1 MTFWND
7 LVNTN
12 EPFFIIETVCIVWF
26 TSEFALRF
34 AACPD
39 HIVFFK
45 NLMNIIDLVAIIP
58 YYVTD
63 STVQTDPCCH
73 GNDNLGKLTENWL

>member
-1 MTFWND
+1 
-7 LVNTN
+7 VYKSVCKKSN

-39 HIVFFK
+39 HVIFFK
-45 NLMNIIDLVAIIP
+45 NLMNIIDLIAIIP
-58 YYVTD
+58 YYVT
-63 STVQTDPCCH
+63 
-73 GNDNLGKLTENWL
+73 LGAVLMTLGAVIVDA

>member
-1 MTFWND
+1 M
-7 LVNTN
+7 TN

-58 YYVTD
+58 
-63 STVQTDPCCH
+63 S
-73 GNDNLGKLTENWL
+73 